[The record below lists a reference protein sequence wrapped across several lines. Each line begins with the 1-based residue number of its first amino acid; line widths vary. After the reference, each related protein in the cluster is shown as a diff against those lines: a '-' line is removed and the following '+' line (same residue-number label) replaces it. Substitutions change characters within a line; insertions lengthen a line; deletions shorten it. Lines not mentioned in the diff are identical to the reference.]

1 MRTPFIIFARA
12 IGLYL
17 LFTIPA
23 IAIPFMYAYS
33 AFLAIVFGS
42 AAGLIFVC
50 FYLFI
55 STTNISF
62 QRKRNLLF
70 VFVLL
75 GVACQ
80 LFPDRLF
87 DAADQLWD
95 FNLFLVFPAIA
106 VISGWASLFIS
117 RNAIREQ
124 LDPEANEIQLLLKP

>member
-17 LFTIPA
+17 LFTVPA
-23 IAIPFMYAYS
+23 IAVPFMYAYS

-42 AAGLIFVC
+42 TAGLTFIC
-50 FYLFI
+50 LYLFI
-55 STTNISF
+55 SKTDISF
-62 QRKRNLLF
+62 SLKRNLLF
-70 VFVLL
+70 LFVLT
-75 GVACQ
+75 GVA
-80 LFPDRLF
+80 LSYSLIGFF
-87 DAADQLWD
+87 DAADQLWS

-124 LDPEANEIQLLLKP
+124 LDPEATEIQLLLKP